1 MKILIENWRKYV
13 ISEGNDTNWSS
24 KCLIFDNAG
33 RVLLVEVANKGTLD
47 LPGGHGQDNETPIE
61 AVKREVF
68 EEVGLKIDKII
79 KIGALSG
86 QRLRYIFAALDFS
99 GTFELQLEEVS
110 DYRWYPIDELIIDV
124 NRDSNLFEDA
134 VILAIQEYTDQIRD
148 IRDKADQIEYY
159 QMYPRYKVGEYEKQK
174 ADHTDPNEL

>member
-99 GTFELQLEEVS
+99 GTFELQL
-110 DYRWYPIDELIIDV
+110 
-124 NRDSNLFEDA
+124 
-134 VILAIQEYTDQIRD
+134 YTDQIRD

-159 QMYPRYKVGEYEKQK
+159 QTYPRYKVGEYEKQK